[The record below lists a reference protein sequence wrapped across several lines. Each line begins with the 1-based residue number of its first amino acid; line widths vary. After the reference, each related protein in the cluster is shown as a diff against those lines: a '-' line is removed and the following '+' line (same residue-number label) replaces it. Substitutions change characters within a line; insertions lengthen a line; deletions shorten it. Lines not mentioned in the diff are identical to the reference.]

1 MEIQVWSDVVCP
13 WCLIGKNRLEKAI
26 AQYPGEVTVTFR
38 AFQLDPS
45 PVPEPMLTKE
55 AVAIKFGGGANA
67 DQMFDRVTAIAA
79 GDGLRLDYDHS
90 IAANTFNAHRLV
102 VWAAGQ
108 GRQAEMVNALQRA
121 HFMDG
126 VDVGSLDA
134 LAGVAGSIGLDDA
147 AALEYLKSDAG
158 TDEVHAD
165 LTEAREL
172 GVTSV
177 PTFVI
182 DGRYAVQGAQEAE
195 TLRTAFAEITR
206 RDAVDAG
213 R

>member
-1 MEIQVWSDVVCP
+1 VDIQVWSDVVCP
-13 WCLIGKNRLEKAI
+13 WCFIGKNRLEKAV
-26 AQYPGEVTVTFR
+26 AQFPGEVSVTYR

-45 PVPEPMLTKE
+45 PVPEPIPTKE
-55 AVAIKFGGGANA
+55 AIAAKFGGQVNA
-67 DQMFDRVTAIAA
+67 DQMFDRVVAIAA
-79 GDGLRLDYDHS
+79 ADGLELDYDRS
-90 IAANTFNAHRLV
+90 IAANTFDAHRLIA
-102 VWAAGQ
+102 WAAGQ
-108 GRQAEMVNALQRA
+108 GRQADMVDALQRA

-134 LAGVAGSIGLDDA
+134 LAGVAGSLGLDDA

-158 TDEVHAD
+158 TDEVNAD

-182 DGRYAVQGAQEAE
+182 DGKYAVQGAQEVS
-195 TLRTAFAEITR
+195 TLIAAFEEITR
-206 RDAVDAG
+206 REAADSD

>member
-1 MEIQVWSDVVCP
+1 MDIQVWSDVVCP
-13 WCLIGKNRLEKAI
+13 WCFIGKNRLEKAV
-26 AQYPGEVTVTFR
+26 AQFPGEVSVTYR

-45 PVPEPMLTKE
+45 PVPEPIPTKE
-55 AVAIKFGGGANA
+55 AIAAKFGGPVNA
-67 DQMFDRVTAIAA
+67 DQMFDRVVAIAA
-79 GDGLRLDYDHS
+79 ADGLELDYDRS
-90 IAANTFNAHRLV
+90 IAANTFDAHRLIA
-102 VWAAGQ
+102 WAAGQ
-108 GRQAEMVNALQRA
+108 GRQADMVDALQRA

-134 LAGVAGSIGLDDA
+134 LAGVAGSLGLDDA

-158 TDEVHAD
+158 TDEVNAD

-182 DGRYAVQGAQEAE
+182 DGKYAVQGAQEVS
-195 TLRTAFAEITR
+195 TLIAAFEEIAR
-206 RDAVDAG
+206 REAADSD